1 MATSS
6 LVSLISKKIIK
17 PSIQTPLPLRS
28 HKLSF
33 LDQVFDMSIP
43 FAFFYPKK
51 GGDKS
56 SDEPSHM
63 SQLLESSL
71 SKALSY
77 YYPYAGKI
85 KDDCIVDCN
94 DVGVEVSNVR
104 VHCPMS
110 EILKHPY
117 TDAENVAFP
126 QRLPWNHPDQGNLA
140 VAQVSYFDCGGIA
153 VGGCLS
159 HKIGDACTISNFFY
173 NWGILSRDK
182 SVMPS
187 PQFVGESIYPQSN
200 DPYVV
205 STIKPEEPTKYLGK
219 RFVFPAAKVNALK
232 AKFSFDSGV
241 QNPTRT
247 EVVSTLIYKC
257 ALAARTRNFGSFK
270 QSSLFQVSYMRE
282 RHNPPLSQDV
292 SGNIVS
298 GFSVETTNERDVNC
312 PRLVSELRNEKEKL
326 DQDKA
331 KAIENAFISEVVDSI
346 EKGRS
351 PFNNDMFDYYF
362 CLSLNAFPLY
372 KTDFGWGKPT
382 RVSLATGPFNR
393 WFHLMDNQ
401 SGGGIE
407 AIIMLG
413 ELDMFVFETDPELL
427 EFATPI
433 PNH

>member
-1 MATSS
+1 MATSA

-43 FAFFYPKK
+43 FAFFYPKT
-51 GGDKS
+51 GS
-56 SDEPSHM
+56 EPSHV
-63 SQLLESSL
+63 SQRLENSL
-71 SKALSY
+71 SKTLSY
-77 YYPYAGKI
+77 YYPYAGKT

-117 TDAENVAFP
+117 VNVENVAFP
-126 QRLPWNHPDQGNLA
+126 QQLPWNHPNKGNLA

-173 NWGILSRDK
+173 NWGILSRDI
-182 SVMPS
+182 SVTSS
-187 PQFVGESIYPQSN
+187 PHFVGESIYPQSN
-200 DPYVV
+200 DPCVV
-205 STIKPEEPTKYLGK
+205 STIKPEEPIGYVGK
-219 RFVFPAAKVNALK
+219 RFVFPADKVNAFK
-232 AKFSFDSGV
+232 SKFSFESGV
-241 QNPTRT
+241 ENLTPT
-247 EVVSTLIYKC
+247 EIVSSVIYRC
-257 ALAARTRNFGSFK
+257 AVAARTMNIGSFK
-270 QSSLFQVSYMRE
+270 PSSLFQVSYMRE
-282 RHNPPLSQDV
+282 RHNPPLSQDA

-298 GFSVETTNERDVNC
+298 GFFVETTNEKDVNC
-312 PRLVSELRNEKEKL
+312 PRLVRQLRNEKEKL

-331 KAIENAFISEVVDSI
+331 RAIENAFISEVVDSI
-346 EKGRS
+346 KKGKKS
-351 PFNNDMFDYYF
+351 PFNNDMLDYYF

-372 KTDFGWGKPT
+372 KTDFGWGKPA

-401 SGGGIE
+401 IEGGME
-407 AIIMLG
+407 AIVMLG
-413 ELDMFVFETDPELL
+413 ELDMSVFETNPELL
-427 EFATPI
+427 EFATPL